1 LKKER
6 LPSVDLLQRGRTRA
20 GAEWGG
26 SGMQR
31 ARKWAPTILHN
42 VSTCCHLHTLCNN
55 GDVAQNHKER
65 LLRLVGKLGLLRPRD
80 LQGMIFSLAHGD
92 MAFTVPLF
100 DEFMLRA
107 MPQMEKN
114 A

>member
-1 LKKER
+1 MFIVLLQRIEKER

-42 VSTCCHLHTLCNN
+42 VFTCCHLHTLCNSPVTYPALRCPVAEFGASRAAEWQILAKR
-55 GDVAQNHKER
+55 GD
-65 LLRLVGKLGLLRPRD
+65 LDP
-80 LQGMIFSLAHGD
+80 M
-92 MAFTVPLF
+92 
-100 DEFMLRA
+100 
-107 MPQMEKN
+107 
-114 A
+114 